1 MIQRNTT
8 SVKQKQSSRIKL
20 YPGNVDKCMHIC
32 TSFRYIRTFTLWKNV
47 QKQLCGSNCKV
58 VKAFQALFNN
68 AQLDVVIPLIKGQTF
83 FEPLLQDTLGSITHG
98 IPGTQL
104 PVSISLCRSGSARN
118 GSAFSLGSP
127 VTFSVRGTNGLSRRQ
142 NPSHT
147 YAYLG
152 ISCSGMKSVFSPSL
166 QVSLFLLLAQV
177 VTKAL
182 FMSWRAGG
190 VCFQLAEILHQH
202 GGCVS
207 ATITDAQNLLTYMK
221 QRGGKGLIRGRKAH

>member
-1 MIQRNTT
+1 M
-8 SVKQKQSSRIKL
+8 
-20 YPGNVDKCMHIC
+20 
-32 TSFRYIRTFTLWKNV
+32 
-47 QKQLCGSNCKV
+47 

-68 AQLDVVIPLIKGQTF
+68 AQLDVLIPLIKGWTF
-83 FEPLLQDTLGSITHG
+83 FEPLLQDTLGSITHV

-127 VTFSVRGTNGLSRRQ
+127 VTFSLRGTNGLSRRQ

-152 ISCSGMKSVFSPSL
+152 ISCSGR
-166 QVSLFLLLAQV
+166 
-177 VTKAL
+177 
-182 FMSWRAGG
+182 RAGG
-190 VCFQLAEILHQH
+190 VCFQLAEILHQD

-207 ATITDAQNLLTYMK
+207 GTITDAQNLLTYMK
-221 QRGGKGLIRGRKAH
+221 QRGGKGLIHGRKAH